1 MARQKQYLISA
12 DSPMLQQYAYL
23 TEAMADPS
31 RNTLVLSTDPE
42 VVKSLDADIII
53 EIIAVAEHFPIV
65 LNKLLFGIEV
75 SFRQTAGSE
84 VYLSDREWKA
94 SKIHYRWFRQIC
106 ESLPFAFF
114 FLQDYEARFY
124 SMTGDFLY
132 EGNVDVR
139 EEEGRSRPLI
149 GFSEEQSEMIL
160 YRVFYG
166 CVYFMHYCSGTEIDP
181 QPAIEAT
188 IAEFDMNF
196 TFEQVKQEF
205 REQKDQGMVFRLGP
219 AE

>member
-1 MARQKQYLISA
+1 
-12 DSPMLQQYAYL
+12 
-23 TEAMADPS
+23 MADPS

-42 VVKSLDADIII
+42 VVESLDADILI
-53 EIIAVAEHFPIV
+53 EIIAVAEHFPVV

-84 VYLSDREWKA
+84 VYLSDQEWKA

-139 EEEGRSRPLI
+139 EEKGRAVRSDSLPR
-149 GFSEEQSEMIL
+149 IL
-160 YRVFYG
+160 WLRLFYALL
-166 CVYFMHYCSGTEIDP
+166 FRHRSGSSACHRSHHCGI
-181 QPAIEAT
+181 
-188 IAEFDMNF
+188 
-196 TFEQVKQEF
+196 
-205 REQKDQGMVFRLGP
+205 
-219 AE
+219 